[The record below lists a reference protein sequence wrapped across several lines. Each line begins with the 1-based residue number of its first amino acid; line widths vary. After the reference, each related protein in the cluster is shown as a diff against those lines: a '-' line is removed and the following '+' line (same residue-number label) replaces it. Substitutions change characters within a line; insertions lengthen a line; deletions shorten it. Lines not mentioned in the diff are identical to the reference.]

1 MYPSILK
8 YVSGF
13 NLPIHWIRTPNN
25 LPPSKAGI
33 GKTLK
38 IAKAREIIPA
48 NAKNNFHHQSC
59 KSVSP
64 NLTAP
69 TGPLNLLI
77 AQSILSL
84 LKENKLAQRFHKEV
98 NVSCVS
104 HLISWKLAIIACP
117 NGNLISDQIFSCDIQ
132 L

>member
-13 NLPIHWIRTPNN
+13 NLPIHWIKTPNN

-48 NAKNNFHHQSC
+48 NAKNNFHPQSC

-69 TGPLNLLI
+69 TGPLNLFI
-77 AQSILSL
+77 AQSILALS
-84 LKENKLAQRFHKEV
+84 KENKLAQRFHKEV
-98 NVSCVS
+98 NVS
-104 HLISWKLAIIACP
+104 
-117 NGNLISDQIFSCDIQ
+117 
-132 L
+132 